1 MELKKIK
8 DKGTCF
14 PDGFLSA
21 GINCGIK
28 EGALDLGI
36 LICERECITSATFTT
51 NRVKAAPVKV
61 SIESLN
67 RNFIKRG
74 VIVNSGNANC
84 ATGKRG
90 IEDAI
95 KMIRETSRVFSIP
108 EDQILVCSTGVIGVP
123 LPIERITQGIQ
134 ILKEKL
140 NRDDEDFSKAIMT
153 TDRFPKR
160 VAINC
165 NGKFKIGGSAK
176 GAGMIHPKMA
186 TMLAFITTDV
196 EIEKEELDRMLRE
209 AVDLS
214 FNRIS
219 VDGDTSTNDT
229 VIIFSRKGKKLDKAY
244 YGLFK
249 EALIEVCTELAKM
262 MVRDG
267 EGSTKVV
274 KLNVKKALNKD
285 DAEKIARSVANSL
298 LVKTALFGEDP
309 NWGRIIAA
317 IGYSGAHIEENLVDI
332 YIGDVKVT
340 ERGISTGMENKAKEI
355 MKNGYFEI
363 TIEIN
368 LGSEEFFM
376 YMNDL
381 TYDYV
386 RINADY
392 RS

>member
-1 MELKKIK
+1 
-8 DKGTCF
+8 
-14 PDGFLSA
+14 
-21 GINCGIK
+21 
-28 EGALDLGI
+28 
-36 LICERECITSATFTT
+36 
-51 NRVKAAPVKV
+51 
-61 SIESLN
+61 
-67 RNFIKRG
+67 
-74 VIVNSGNANC
+74 
-84 ATGKRG
+84 
-90 IEDAI
+90 
-95 KMIRETSRVFSIP
+95 
-108 EDQILVCSTGVIGVP
+108 
-123 LPIERITQGIQ
+123 
-134 ILKEKL
+134 
-140 NRDDEDFSKAIMT
+140 
-153 TDRFPKR
+153 
-160 VAINC
+160 
-165 NGKFKIGGSAK
+165 
-176 GAGMIHPKMA
+176 
-186 TMLAFITTDV
+186 
-196 EIEKEELDRMLRE
+196 
-209 AVDLS
+209 
-214 FNRIS
+214 
-219 VDGDTSTNDT
+219 
-229 VIIFSRKGKKLDKAY
+229 
-244 YGLFK
+244 
-249 EALIEVCTELAKM
+249 TELAKM